1 VIGDGE
7 SSRDLAGL
15 VVPFVGGLVGTG
27 DLYEPYQLVEA
38 DGLAVKAVSAYFQD
52 LLAAGRAEATV
63 RSYGMDLLR
72 WLRFLWAAEV
82 PWDRATRSEAR
93 DFSRWLQVTG
103 KQPRPHWRSPA
114 QATGVSGAV
123 RGEPYSP

>member
-27 DLYEPYQLVEA
+27 DRYEPYQLVEA

-52 LLAAGRAEATV
+52 LLATGRAEATRPFV
-63 RSYGMDLLR
+63 RDGLAALVA
-72 WLRFLWAAEV
+72 FLV
-82 PWDRATRSEAR
+82 GCRGS
-93 DFSRWLQVTG
+93 LG
-103 KQPRPHWRSPA
+103 
-114 QATGVSGAV
+114 SGDSV
-123 RGEPYSP
+123 RGL